1 MAKVNV
7 QMRVS
12 YVNMMIVYRKFL
24 YPDSYRESKV
34 AYAIGTTSLTE
45 KLSRH
50 FLLYLPLWSKFHG
63 NQPFHSLS
71 LNGIFYFLLVGYLSN
86 KYPPF
91 VVNLVG
97 FLSKDQDPA
106 CLTLGEQGRYSYFQ
120 IKIVWVNKH
129 SLMYMLVKSL
139 TYYCGRLKP
148 IGWIFHLP
156 S

>member
-1 MAKVNV
+1 MGENTRRNGSEHDQSSSVRAAP
-7 QMRVS
+7 
-12 YVNMMIVYRKFL
+12 L
-24 YPDSYRESKV
+24 
-34 AYAIGTTSLTE
+34 
-45 KLSRH
+45 LS
-50 FLLYLPLWSKFHG
+50 
-63 NQPFHSLS
+63 
-71 LNGIFYFLLVGYLSN
+71 
-86 KYPPF
+86 
-91 VVNLVG
+91 
-97 FLSKDQDPA
+97 DQDPA